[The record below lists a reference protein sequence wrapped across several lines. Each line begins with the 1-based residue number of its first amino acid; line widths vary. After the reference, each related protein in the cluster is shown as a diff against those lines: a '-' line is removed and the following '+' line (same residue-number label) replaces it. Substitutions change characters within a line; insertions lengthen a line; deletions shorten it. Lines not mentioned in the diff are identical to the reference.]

1 MWGTLVPA
9 VQLWTGDL
17 TCPASAALP
26 VQWANNHRPPSR
38 WRGESDR
45 ERLGRARSA
54 GKVYGDGLEVL
65 HTLLLRASP
74 DLRSRDVAS
83 FRCIVS
89 PRRPL
94 ELARPR
100 FASCMVTL
108 RQCHASSC
116 LSPLRSGAN
125 NADLTGSWGE
135 GGMLLGTS
143 GELTVSHFFQF
154 PSRTPPL
161 LLEKGRGLWP
171 RAPRCVFGLVG
182 PNLSFVTLALVWVP
196 RGSAPLP
203 QPLSRTRALPSSPA
217 VTPTLSSSSCLN
229 GETDQAASE
238 GTLRHSPAPQPQTSR
253 L

>member
-38 WRGESDR
+38 WCGESDR
-45 ERLGRARSA
+45 ERLGTARSA

-135 GGMLLGTS
+135 GACYSGLPASLPFPISSSFLLGHLPYFWKKDEVCGRVLQDVFLDWWVLICRLSPLPVS
-143 GELTVSHFFQF
+143 GSLADQLPC
-154 PSRTPPL
+154 PSPCPAHAPFLPPL
-161 LLEKGRGLWP
+161 R
-171 RAPRCVFGLVG
+171 
-182 PNLSFVTLALVWVP
+182 S
-196 RGSAPLP
+196 LP
-203 QPLSRTRALPSSPA
+203 PSALPP
-217 VTPTLSSSSCLN
+217 V
-229 GETDQAASE
+229 
-238 GTLRHSPAPQPQTSR
+238 
-253 L
+253 